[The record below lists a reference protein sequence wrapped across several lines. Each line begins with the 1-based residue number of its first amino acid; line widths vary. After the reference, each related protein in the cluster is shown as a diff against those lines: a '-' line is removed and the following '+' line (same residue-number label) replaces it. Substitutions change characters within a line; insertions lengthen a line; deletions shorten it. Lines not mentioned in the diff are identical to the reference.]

1 MPDEVRILCPSL
13 LCRRVLVVPN
23 NARGKT
29 VRCRNCGTNI
39 RVPVAGENMKDGRKP
54 AASEKP
60 KAA

>member
-1 MPDEVRILCPSL
+1 
-13 LCRRVLVVPN
+13 VLVVPN